1 MSSGTCFGFAGDFL
15 TFLGGVILAFDALR
29 EERKLNKI
37 KDWAATVESPA
48 LAKVVITRK
57 GVELHS
63 EEDVELTFLRQSF
76 KRALVGTLILT
87 SGFVCLFIA
96 RILELTNSIEKG

>member
-1 MSSGTCFGFAGDFL
+1 MSAGTWFGFAGDFL
-15 TFLGGVILAFDALR
+15 TFLGGVTLAIDALR

-37 KDWAATVESPA
+37 KAWVATVQSPA

-63 EEDVELTFLRQSF
+63 QEDVELTFLRQSF

-96 RILELTNSIEKG
+96 RVFELTKSSGTN